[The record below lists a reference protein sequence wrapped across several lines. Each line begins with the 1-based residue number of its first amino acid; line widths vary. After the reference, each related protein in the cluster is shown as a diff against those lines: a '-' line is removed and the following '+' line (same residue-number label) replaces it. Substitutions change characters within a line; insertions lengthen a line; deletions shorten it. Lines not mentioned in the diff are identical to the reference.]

1 MQYNT
6 EPVQSAVLCYK
17 RLRLCVLLSQVE
29 KSTEGAGP
37 LRTVKIDNQE
47 ERAAATVNSVSSGL
61 TETMMPI
68 LGA

>member
-1 MQYNT
+1 M
-6 EPVQSAVLCYK
+6 LC
-17 RLRLCVLLSQVE
+17 SQVE